1 MFSKGFTPNELP
13 DLSGKVVVVTGGN
26 SGVGFATILHL
37 ARHGAK
43 VYMAARNEQ
52 RAAAAIERLRA
63 AGLGPGNG
71 EVIWLSL
78 DYSDPRLAKAA
89 AEELMVKEDRLD
101 VIVNSAAL
109 LLVPYTKTHDDIQD
123 VVMVNYFSPAVFIKS
138 LLPLLKKTASEP
150 NSDVRII
157 EVSSAGHA
165 IVPSNVCFKTR
176 DDLNRDCKDTFF
188 DKSNRYNLSKFMGM
202 LHVKELQRRL
212 DAEGVPIIVMG
223 VHPGIV
229 NTDGVQAYAHSA
241 GPVLSPVYTFIANM
255 FFTPPEKGAYSTTF
269 AAVAPAV
276 RTDPDTYRGA
286 YIVPP
291 GKVAPAGKE
300 VQTAELAK
308 DLWETTERLMEDIGV

>member
-1 MFSKGFTPNELP
+1 NELP

-52 RAAAAIERLRA
+52 RATAAIERLRA

-71 EVIWLSL
+71 EVIWLPL

-89 AEELMVKEDRLD
+89 AEELMEKEDRLD
-101 VIVNSAAL
+101 LFLSDMGIFRH
-109 LLVPYTKTHDDIQD
+109 TRCCDGQ
-123 VVMVNYFSPAVFIKS
+123 S
-138 LLPLLKKTASEP
+138 LLPLMKKTASEP
-150 NSDVRII
+150 NSDVRIV

-188 DKSNRYNLSKFMGM
+188 DKSNRYNLTKFMGM

-223 VHPGIV
+223 VHPGI
-229 NTDGVQAYAHSA
+229 AYAHSA

-269 AAVAPAV
+269 AAAAPAV
-276 RTDPDTYRGA
+276 RTDPETYRGA

-291 GKVAPAGKE
+291 GKVAPAGKQ
-300 VQTAELAK
+300 VQNAELAK
-308 DLWETTERLMEDIGV
+308 ELWETTE